1 MCSACL
7 RAIESETCNGWDGK
21 CIRIGCMERNV
32 SCILKNLVAF
42 LVVFS
47 RRKTVA
53 SNKFNYFKWKYLNCC
68 YFTYVHS
75 IKIMSFWSTTDGDA
89 NNVGPPLPGP
99 ALRTSAGS
107 STNLHMLSTILGA
120 DLQENFLREITYFT
134 KGISQHSQLKKRT
147 LTGTRPSN
155 MSPVVRSKAEASD
168 PCWSAWLIWRSQRS
182 PDVASVLR
190 TSELQYHQV
199 TASLGTASIT
209 STFSEMCGHMHCDAL
224 YPRSAEAQH
233 GGWKA

>member
-1 MCSACL
+1 MHRDWVYGKEYILYTQEFGGMSCVFFLGEKLSL
-7 RAIESETCNGWDGK
+7 QISSIILSENMSTAV
-21 CIRIGCMERNV
+21 ISPMSI
-32 SCILKNLVAF
+32 
-42 LVVFS
+42 
-47 RRKTVA
+47 A
-53 SNKFNYFKWKYLNCC
+53 SKSWA
-68 YFTYVHS
+68 
-75 IKIMSFWSTTDGDA
+75 FWSTTDGDA

-120 DLQENFLREITYFT
+120 DLQENFLREFTYFT

-147 LTGTRPSN
+147 LTWTRPSN
-155 MSPVVRSKAEASD
+155 MSPLVRSKAEASD
-168 PCWSAWLIWRSQRS
+168 PCWSAWLIWRFQRS

-190 TSELQYHQV
+190 TSELQCHQV

-209 STFSEMCGHMHCDAL
+209 STFAEMCGHMHCDAL
-224 YPRSAEAQH
+224 CPRSAEAQH

>member
-1 MCSACL
+1 MDGMENASGL
-7 RAIESETCNGWDGK
+7 GVWKGMYPVYSRIWWHVLWFFLGEKLSLQISSIILSEN
-21 CIRIGCMERNV
+21 M
-32 SCILKNLVAF
+32 
-42 LVVFS
+42 
-47 RRKTVA
+47 
-53 SNKFNYFKWKYLNCC
+53 LNCC

-155 MSPVVRSKAEASD
+155 MSPSGSIQGRGLRSVLVSLVDLAIPEVAR
-168 PCWSAWLIWRSQRS
+168 RSQCSQDVRATVS
-182 PDVASVLR
+182 PGNSVPGN
-190 TSELQYHQV
+190 SEYHQHV
-199 TASLGTASIT
+199 FRDVWPHALWCTVSPISRGSTRRMESL
-209 STFSEMCGHMHCDAL
+209 E
-224 YPRSAEAQH
+224 SAGCLAN
-233 GGWKA
+233 